1 MPEIAIYQ
9 LLQEKR
15 SAILEI
21 ASQYGA
27 SNVRVFGSVARRE
40 ADAESDLDLLIQL
53 DPGRSLFDL
62 GGLAIDLQTLL
73 GCKVD
78 VVTEKGLKSRIR
90 DRVLSEAILL

>member
-1 MPEIAIYQ
+1 MSCCI
-9 LLQEKR
+9 QEKR

-27 SNVRVFGSVARRE
+27 SNVRVLGSVARRE
-40 ADAESDLDLLIQL
+40 ADAESDRDLLIQL

-62 GGLAIDLQTLL
+62 GRLAIDLQPLL

-78 VVTEKGLKSRIR
+78 VVTEKGLKLRIR